1 MTDGDIVYTEE
12 VASLQEMV
20 GELAVLRKLVFERRT
35 QDVAGNAV
43 AAIECIQGVGSS
55 HIVIDIET
63 EATVSVDAQIP
74 ILVGQTGG
82 QTAIVRGLG
91 TLTSDV
97 LVRVFFARSDGAV
110 FGNVFTVQRLS
121 VFVISL
127 LLVGIRS
134 LSYHVYLQIAA
145 CTSGVTCLYV
155 VALVVDG
162 VQLGNL

>member
-127 LLVGIRS
+127 L
-134 LSYHVYLQIAA
+134 Q
-145 CTSGVTCLYV
+145 
-155 VALVVDG
+155 
-162 VQLGNL
+162 

>member
-1 MTDGDIVYTEE
+1 TRTLIDVFIDSVIKLRIKTGVSAQSAYILYGEGETERCPVVPQFIERMTDGDIVYTEE

-63 EATVSVDAQIP
+63 EATVSVDTQIP

-91 TLTSDV
+91 TLT
-97 LVRVFFARSDGAV
+97 
-110 FGNVFTVQRLS
+110 
-121 VFVISL
+121 
-127 LLVGIRS
+127 
-134 LSYHVYLQIAA
+134 
-145 CTSGVTCLYV
+145 
-155 VALVVDG
+155 
-162 VQLGNL
+162 

>member
-110 FGNVFTVQRLS
+110 FGKRRNRDPLPVPTAGIFLRRSGLASGSDCVQPDC
-121 VFVISL
+121 VP
-127 LLVGIRS
+127 
-134 LSYHVYLQIAA
+134 A
-145 CTSGVTCLYV
+145 
-155 VALVVDG
+155 
-162 VQLGNL
+162 

>member
-82 QTAIVRGLG
+82 QTAIRKGPW
-91 TLTSDV
+91 
-97 LVRVFFARSDGAV
+97 
-110 FGNVFTVQRLS
+110 N
-121 VFVISL
+121 
-127 LLVGIRS
+127 
-134 LSYHVYLQIAA
+134 SYR
-145 CTSGVTCLYV
+145 
-155 VALVVDG
+155 
-162 VQLGNL
+162 